1 LATKS
6 LDVLDIR
13 VLKQAMEL
21 MGSKR
26 ALARHLKIAEID
38 LQAFLTGT
46 AKPPRPVFLG
56 AVDALITFGH
66 WSSFDNI
73 SVESS
78 AAPAPLSASEPVGPK
93 L

>member
-13 VLKQAMEL
+13 VLTQAMEL
-21 MGSKR
+21 LGSRR

-38 LQAFLTGT
+38 LQSFLTAT
-46 AKPPRPVFLG
+46 AKPPRSVFLG
-56 AVDALITFGH
+56 AVDVLVSFGH

-73 SVESS
+73 SVGESG
-78 AAPAPLSASEPVGPK
+78 AAPAPSTDAGAQK